1 MVPLL
6 FYSKILRQSVRHSHF
21 TSLLR
26 PLALESAPW
35 QRCKHSYV
43 NLNSLHMP
51 LPQEA
56 KAVAAELTHT
66 CFRIHIQK
74 THLPRIKCNGSNLGD
89 LTENFPTFTHLF
101 SFFSTTATS
110 ATFLLPFLALDFME
124 GIPLVF
130 QYYCSCCVSLM
141 DYNLWANGNLL
152 EPANDS
158 YLAAIFHHINIRAD
172 YIDCWRKTKRKR
184 KIKEI

>member
-6 FYSKILRQSVRHSHF
+6 FNSKILRQSVRHSHF

-26 PLALESAPW
+26 PLAFIRKLKLLTYALTPGSKSSSS
-35 QRCKHSYV
+35 RTH
-43 NLNSLHMP
+43 
-51 LPQEA
+51 
-56 KAVAAELTHT
+56 THT

-101 SFFSTTATS
+101 SFFYNCHFSYVP
-110 ATFLLPFLALDFME
+110 LPFLALDFME

-130 QYYCSCCVSLM
+130 QHYCSCCVSLM

>member
-26 PLALESAPW
+26 PLALESTPW
-35 QRCKHSYV
+35 QRCKHLYV

-56 KAVAAELTHT
+56 KAVAAEHTHT

-89 LTENFPTFTHLF
+89 LTENFPAFTHLF
-101 SFFSTTATS
+101 SFFLQLPLQLRSFCHFWLWILWRVSLLFSNTTA
-110 ATFLLPFLALDFME
+110 FLLWITSCGQME
-124 GIPLVF
+124 I
-130 QYYCSCCVSLM
+130 CWSL
-141 DYNLWANGNLL
+141 LTIL
-152 EPANDS
+152 
-158 YLAAIFHHINIRAD
+158 I
-172 YIDCWRKTKRKR
+172 
-184 KIKEI
+184 